1 VFVSISRVTDYQPF
15 TIRSHLGD
23 VLKSGDSFVGYDL
36 QHISAMN
43 DELQDKKIQNDAI
56 LIRKKKETK
65 RMYKLKRI
73 DIEKLEKKKKQNK
86 PDD

>member
-1 VFVSISRVTDYQPF
+1 
-15 TIRSHLGD
+15 
-23 VLKSGDSFVGYDL
+23 
-36 QHISAMN
+36 MN
-43 DELQDKKIQNDAI
+43 YKTKKIQNDAI